1 MKTRLTFIVVALMAM
16 CAYAATTWQAA
27 GDTPTA
33 AGTVL
38 VDNDLLTATTVYE
51 TTLQPSELTIA
62 DENFTHYIQVRVN
75 KDPSAAAP
83 AGEEYSGSTPIVVEA
98 KKDLSLK
105 LFYRRQSTGQTK
117 GEDGTT
123 AIAGDFALNDGKD
136 VKVYDQ
142 SEFSLLGG
150 EMTVLQTTSDFK
162 YGYVTKVVQLKE
174 GGKYVI
180 AARGTTIQL
189 FGMTA
194 EGVEPPAPILGEA
207 IAISPASG
215 DISAALA
222 EATAENPYPASVT
235 INLAEGGE
243 YTVGETI
250 NTIGA
255 LTLNGNGA
263 VIDASALSGPM
274 FAVSTTI
281 PETLLLENGFY
292 GLGDIAISDIEV
304 KGLKAQLLYGNK
316 MKFLISEVTLDNSV
330 IGVAGGNKTVFDF
343 NSGGVVGDLTV
354 SNSTIWSNPAH
365 EGQLFSTQSGQKVT
379 EAGLDMQWYRILN
392 STIYNISYSKNVGT
406 HRQSNQTWLGYEV
419 KNSLILDSGKD
430 GQFIK
435 GLNGGQGGKNPTW
448 QVSGNAFQRT
458 VEGAWTDISANEAT
472 GDDDET
478 VAENVEGVVAFAGD
492 IATGDF
498 TLADC
503 AQKEAKVG
511 DPRWIVEEEKLGE
524 PIVLNVE
531 SGKDIAAAY
540 AEATAENPY
549 PASVT
554 INLAEGGEYTVGETM
569 NTIGALTVNGN
580 GAVIDASA
588 LSAPVFAVSTTILEQ
603 LLKEDGFYGLGDI
616 AISGIEVKGLKAQLL
631 YGNKM
636 KFLISKVTL
645 DNSVIGVA
653 GGNKTVFDFNG
664 GGVVGDLTVSNSTI
678 WSNPAHEGQLFST
691 QSGQKATEA
700 GLEMQ
705 WYRILNSTIYNISYS
720 KNVGTHR
727 QSNQT
732 WLGYEVKNSLILD
745 SGKDGQFVKGLN
757 GGQGGKNPT
766 WQVSGNAFQRTVEG
780 AWTDICDK
788 EMTDDADEP
797 VAENVP
803 GVVAFAGDIATGDFT
818 LAPCAQANAGIG
830 DPRWLKDVHT
840 LCIEIVDESCY
851 ATFFSSLYSFELPE
865 GLSAGVIVKS
875 DDLYSYAD
883 YIYEPGD
890 VVPAGVPVII
900 KGSMG
905 AYPAKIVEAEGKK
918 PEVNLLMGYDI
929 NTPKE
934 QSADNLY
941 YKLSRSTKNGVKK
954 LGFFWFNKD
963 GHYNGCEYNKAYL
976 CRPSASEANS
986 FVMLLEGKTDGIEA
1000 IGQNEAGEKTIFTVS
1015 GMKVDNRQLQ
1025 PGIYIING
1033 KKSVVK

>member
-281 PETLLLENGFY
+281 PETLLLEN
-292 GLGDIAISDIEV
+292 
-304 KGLKAQLLYGNK
+304 
-316 MKFLISEVTLDNSV
+316 
-330 IGVAGGNKTVFDF
+330 
-343 NSGGVVGDLTV
+343 
-354 SNSTIWSNPAH
+354 
-365 EGQLFSTQSGQKVT
+365 
-379 EAGLDMQWYRILN
+379 
-392 STIYNISYSKNVGT
+392 
-406 HRQSNQTWLGYEV
+406 
-419 KNSLILDSGKD
+419 
-430 GQFIK
+430 
-435 GLNGGQGGKNPTW
+435 
-448 QVSGNAFQRT
+448 
-458 VEGAWTDISANEAT
+458 
-472 GDDDET
+472 
-478 VAENVEGVVAFAGD
+478 
-492 IATGDF
+492 
-498 TLADC
+498 
-503 AQKEAKVG
+503 
-511 DPRWIVEEEKLGE
+511 
-524 PIVLNVE
+524 
-531 SGKDIAAAY
+531 
-540 AEATAENPY
+540 
-549 PASVT
+549 
-554 INLAEGGEYTVGETM
+554 
-569 NTIGALTVNGN
+569 
-580 GAVIDASA
+580 
-588 LSAPVFAVSTTILEQ
+588 
-603 LLKEDGFYGLGDI
+603 GFYGLGDI